1 MKPLRIVWAVVAFL
15 GVALVGAAPAQA
27 APIAEDGQ
35 NAGVVVAGVDDF
47 AFERLDVDYTL
58 GRDESGASTLRVVE
72 TFVAV
77 FPDIDQNRGMRRIIP
92 DTYNGQPLE
101 PQLVSITDGEGTPR
115 PAEAEQDDGAFSMTS
130 RASQYV
136 HGTQVYV
143 FTYTLR
149 HVTWRFDDTGDEF
162 YWDVNGTDWRQP
174 FGAVTATLHV
184 DAGLAA
190 AMTGRLACYQGGSGS
205 TQRCEIASVPVAG
218 GATVAASAGPL
229 RPFQTMTIA
238 VGFAEGTF
246 IAFDTSYLASP
257 WGWLQALSWLGLLGS
272 LITAIAIRARR
283 LRDDPGR
290 TVVIAEYEPPRGL
303 DALQSAVLLGLPNR
317 AIPAEVLEQAVVGSI
332 RIVEGPR
339 KALGGHRLR
348 AELVDPSR
356 ADGDGRMLL
365 EGLFGPGAAPGAVFE
380 FGRSD
385 TRMSSAAR
393 QILSWAGKE
402 LERAGIYRPVPRRLR
417 TWPILLALGFVV
429 ASFAFGIA
437 LVGSGRDEGIVVL
450 LGVLSLP
457 MLIAVMVLVGRKPK
471 SAKGAELRDHL
482 QGVKEFI
489 AWAEAD
495 RIRMLQS
502 PAGAERRRIDPDD
515 PRQLLHLYESLLP
528 YAVVFG
534 LEKQWS
540 EQLAVRY
547 GDESPAWYSG
557 THGFQAAAFAAGIAT
572 LSSSASSSSSTS
584 GGSGGGGSAGG
595 GGGGGGGG
603 GV

>member
-1 MKPLRIVWAVVAFL
+1 MRRLL
-15 GVALVGAAPAQA
+15 GAAASVLGALLLLGAAPATA

-35 NAGVVVAGVDDF
+35 NAGVLVAGVDDF
-47 AFERLDVDYTL
+47 SFESLDVDYTL

-77 FPDIDQNRGMRRIIP
+77 FPDFDQNRGMRRIIP

-101 PQLVSITDGEGTPR
+101 PRFVSITDGDGAAR
-115 PAEAEQDDGAFSMTS
+115 PAEVEQDDGEFTMTS

-136 HGTQVYV
+136 HGRQVYV

-162 YWDVNGTDWRQP
+162 YWDVNGTDWSQS
-174 FGAVTATLHV
+174 FGRVTATLHV
-184 DAGLAA
+184 DDELAD
-190 AMTGRLACYQGGSGS
+190 AMTGRFACYQGGSGS
-205 TQRCEIASVPVAG
+205 TQRCDIAVRSD
-218 GATVAASAGPL
+218 GATVAVSSGPL
-229 RPFQTMTIA
+229 RPYQTMTIA
-238 VGFAEGTF
+238 VGFADGTF
-246 IAFDTSYLASP
+246 VAFDTSYLASP
-257 WGWLQALSWLGLLGS
+257 WGWVQGLSWLGLLGS
-272 LITAIAIRARR
+272 LGGAIAIRSRR

-290 TVVIAEYEPPRGL
+290 SVIIAEYEPPKGL

-317 AIPAEVLEQAVVGSI
+317 AIPAEVLEQALVGSI
-332 RIVEGPR
+332 RIVEGDR
-339 KALGGHRLR
+339 RAFGGHRLR

-365 EGLFGPGAAPGAVFE
+365 DGLFGPGASPGSVFE

-402 LERAGIYRPVPRRLR
+402 LERQGIYRTVPRRLR
-417 TWPILLALGFVV
+417 TWPILLALGFALASFLFGIGVVESGRSEGLVV
-429 ASFAFGIA
+429 A
-437 LVGSGRDEGIVVL
+437 
-450 LGVLSLP
+450 LGVLSIPVFL
-457 MLIAVMVLVGRKPK
+457 AVTVLVGRKPK
-471 SAKGAELRDHL
+471 SARGAEVRDHL
-482 QGVKEFI
+482 KGVKEFI

-502 PAGAERRRIDPDD
+502 PSGAERRPVDPND
-515 PRQLLHLYESLLP
+515 PRQMLYLYESLLP

-534 LEKQWS
+534 LEKQWG
-540 EQLAVRY
+540 EQLAMRY

-557 THGFQAAAFAAGIAT
+557 THGFQAAAFAAGIST
-572 LSSSASSSSSTS
+572 LSSSAASSSSTS

>member
-1 MKPLRIVWAVVAFL
+1 MRRLL
-15 GVALVGAAPAQA
+15 GAAASVLGALLLLGAAPPTA
-27 APIAEDGQ
+27 APIVEDGQ
-35 NAGVVVAGVDDF
+35 NAGVLVAGVDDF
-47 AFERLDVDYTL
+47 SFESLDVDYTL

-77 FPDIDQNRGMRRIIP
+77 FPDFDQNRGMRRSIP
-92 DTYNGQPLE
+92 DSYNGQPLE
-101 PQLVSITDGEGTPR
+101 PRFVSITDGDGAAR
-115 PAEAEQDDGAFSMTS
+115 PAEVEQDDGEFTMTS

-136 HGTQVYV
+136 HGRQVYV
-143 FTYTLR
+143 FTYMLR

-162 YWDVNGTDWRQP
+162 YWDVNGTDWSQS
-174 FGAVTATLHV
+174 FGRVTAALHV
-184 DAGLAA
+184 DDELAD
-190 AMTGRLACYQGGSGS
+190 AMTGRFACYQGGSGS
-205 TQRCEIASVPVAG
+205 TQRCDIAVRSD
-218 GATVAASAGPL
+218 GATVAASSGPL
-229 RPFQTMTIA
+229 RPYQTMTIA
-238 VGFAEGTF
+238 VGFADGTF
-246 IAFDTSYLASP
+246 VAFDTSYLASP
-257 WGWLQALSWLGLLGS
+257 WGWLQGLSWLGLLGS
-272 LITAIAIRARR
+272 LGGAIAIRSRR

-290 TVVIAEYEPPRGL
+290 SVIIAEYEPPKGL

-332 RIVEGPR
+332 RIVEGDR
-339 KALGGHRLR
+339 RAFGGHRLR

-365 EGLFGPGAAPGAVFE
+365 DGLFGPGASPGSVFE

-402 LERAGIYRPVPRRLR
+402 LERQGIYRTVPRRLR
-417 TWPILLALGFVV
+417 TWPILLALGFALASFLFGIGVVESGRSEGLVV
-429 ASFAFGIA
+429 A
-437 LVGSGRDEGIVVL
+437 
-450 LGVLSLP
+450 LGVLSIPVFL
-457 MLIAVMVLVGRKPK
+457 AVTVLVGRKPK
-471 SAKGAELRDHL
+471 SARGAELRDHL
-482 QGVKEFI
+482 KGVKEFI

-502 PAGAERRRIDPDD
+502 PSGAERRPVDPND
-515 PRQLLHLYESLLP
+515 PRQMLHLYESLLP

-534 LEKQWS
+534 LEKQWG
-540 EQLAVRY
+540 EQLAMRY
-547 GDESPAWYSG
+547 GDESPVWYSG
-557 THGFQAAAFAAGIAT
+557 THGFQAAAFAAGIST
-572 LSSSASSSSSTS
+572 LSSSAASSSSTS